1 MKQKKITTLKNLFI
15 FLFIYQFILISF
27 ARAEKYET
35 QLFSET
41 LESITTRSGGKIG
54 EISIGSSMLF
64 LDKNSLDFFIDNL
77 NKIPP
82 DNNITRGAVS
92 KNIYSQ
98 YSNSV
103 VLILNAKSRSTGSG
117 SVIDKEARII
127 LTNWHVVNKAKE
139 VGVIFKNDDVNNKR
153 NIRLAEVLSYDATRD
168 LALIKL
174 KEKIPEIIKSISI
187 NKEPLSV
194 GEDVHAIGH
203 PSSLSWTYTKGYVS
217 QIRKKFK
224 WKYTSTEHQANI
236 VQTQTPISPGSSGG
250 PLLTNDGMLAG
261 INSFGRQD
269 AQNLNFAISS
279 DEILDF
285 LYGFKSGKFRE
296 AKSINNLKDKKVKKI
311 VKKIDTNKD
320 GKIDTYLVDENG
332 DGKIDMVIKD
342 KNGNGIPES
351 VGIDTDKNGKID
363 LVIFDKNEDGKP
375 DLWLIDKNNDGKP
388 DIAGYDTDGDRKPDK
403 FRKISQK

>member
-1 MKQKKITTLKNLFI
+1 MLLF
-15 FLFIYQFILISF
+15 
-27 ARAEKYET
+27 
-35 QLFSET
+35 
-41 LESITTRSGGKIG
+41 
-54 EISIGSSMLF
+54 
-64 LDKNSLDFFIDNL
+64 DKNSIDFFIDNL

-82 DNNITRGAVS
+82 ENKTTRGAVS

-98 YSNSV
+98 YSDSV

-117 SVIDKEARII
+117 SVIDKETGII

-139 VGVIFKNDDVNNKR
+139 VGVVFKSDEGNSKK
-153 NIRLAEVLSYDATRD
+153 NIRIAEVLSYDALRD

-174 KEKIPEIIKSISI
+174 KDKIPEIINPILI

-224 WKYTSTEHQANI
+224 WKYTNTEHQANI

-250 PLLTNDGMLAG
+250 PLLTNEGRLVG

-285 LYGFKSGKFRE
+285 ISGFKNGKFRE
-296 AKSINNLKDKKVKKI
+296 AKSLNNLDNSKDKKVKKI
-311 VKKIDTNKD
+311 VKKVDSNKD

-351 VGIDTDKNGKID
+351 IAIDTDKNGKID
-363 LVIFDKNEDGKP
+363 LIVFDKNEDGKP

-388 DIAGYDTDGDRKPDK
+388 DIAGYDTDGDQKPDK

>member
-285 LYGFKSGKFRE
+285 LYGFKSGKFIE

>member
-1 MKQKKITTLKNLFI
+1 
-15 FLFIYQFILISF
+15 
-27 ARAEKYET
+27 
-35 QLFSET
+35 
-41 LESITTRSGGKIG
+41 
-54 EISIGSSMLF
+54 MLF

-311 VKKIDTNKD
+311 VNKIDTNKD

>member
-285 LYGFKSGKFRE
+285 LYGYKSGKFRE

-388 DIAGYDTDGDRKPDK
+388 DIAGDDTDGERKPDK
-403 FRKISQK
+403 VRNRSQK